1 MCLFYLRRL
10 RLVIMVVVLVSLAL
24 VVVAVAMAAAA
35 LCRGRR
41 RLELGH
47 RSCPEMILVRAGGRA
62 AAGAVGAR
70 RGHPGRLPG
79 ESAGRARRDEPAG
92 GLAHVRWG
100 TRYSDC

>member
-1 MCLFYLRRL
+1 
-10 RLVIMVVVLVSLAL
+10 MVVVLVSLAL
-24 VVVAVAMAAAA
+24 VVVPVAMVAAA

-41 RLELGH
+41 RLVLGH
-47 RSCPEMILVRAGGRA
+47 RSCPEVILVRAGGRA

-100 TRYSDC
+100 SVFGLLKLFWGIK

>member
-1 MCLFYLRRL
+1 MP
-10 RLVIMVVVLVSLAL
+10 VSLAL
-24 VVVAVAMAAAA
+24 VVVPVAMAVPS
-35 LCRGRR
+35 LNSGRW
-41 RLELGH
+41 RLVLGH
-47 RSCPEMILVRAGGRA
+47 RSCPEVILVRAGGRA

-100 TRYSDC
+100 SVFELRASSSTEIKAKPR